1 MMRKSNDPYR
11 WYILALVVMTN
22 MFVVAIHSMAMS
34 VMAREISADLG
45 LNLVQLGILWGIG
58 ALPGIATSLL
68 GGMVGDRFGPRRVL
82 IVASLI
88 GGLVGLARG
97 FASNFMS
104 MAILMVLLG
113 AVIPF
118 VMMNGFK
125 TVAQW
130 FPSRQLGLANGVISM
145 GMALGFL
152 LGSLFSATVLSPWLG
167 GWRNVFIAYG
177 AIGALFSVPCFFSR
191 SFPGVER
198 LPGATLSIWKPLKHV
213 AALKNIWLLG
223 LALFGFSGA
232 IQGTLGYL
240 PLYLRGMGWQPI
252 QADGALSAFH
262 TVSMLFVLPIALWS
276 DRLGSRKRLLLMADF
291 LVAAGFALLG
301 FASGGLV
308 WVAVVL
314 SGFVRDAF
322 IAMFTTLIIETDQ
335 VGAQFAGTATGLTMA
350 LASLAN
356 FIAPP
361 LGNSLASLRPSA
373 PFAFWSALCLFGF
386 VCLLLVREGSR
397 TAKNGA
403 LLAVNAQTE
412 KLDEVIL

>member
-1 MMRKSNDPYR
+1 MSKPDGRYK
-11 WYILALVVMTN
+11 WYILALVVLTN

-34 VMAREISADLG
+34 VLAKDITADLG
-45 LNLVQLGILWGIG
+45 LSLVQLGILWGIG

-82 IVASLI
+82 IAASLL
-88 GGLVGLARG
+88 GGLLGLARG

-104 MAILMVLLG
+104 MTILMVLLG

-125 TVAQW
+125 AVAQW

-152 LGSLFSATVLSPWLG
+152 LGSFLSATVLAPWLG

-177 AIGALFSVPCFFSR
+177 AIGALFSVPWFFSR
-191 SFPGVER
+191 TFPGIEH
-198 LPGATLSIWKPLKHV
+198 LPGATPSIWKPLKHV

-223 LALFGFSGA
+223 FALFGFSGA

-301 FASGGLV
+301 FASGGLI

-322 IAMFTTLIIETDQ
+322 MAMFTTLIIETDQ
-335 VGAQFAGTATGLTMA
+335 VGSQFAGTATGLTMA

-361 LGNSLASLRPSA
+361 LGNSLASLRPGA

-397 TAKNGA
+397 SAKNGA
-403 LLAVNAQTE
+403 LLAVNTQTE